1 MITPSGIAKKAVA
14 QAMPASE
21 YNFSNQ
27 KRESDGPEPISYSFN
42 SMQTYSYTGVPNDSA
57 GDNWD

>member
-1 MITPSGIAKKAVA
+1 MITPSAIAKKPIA
-14 QAMPASE
+14 QALAASE
-21 YNFSNQ
+21 YSFSKQ

-42 SMQTYSYTGVPNDSA
+42 SMQTYAYNGVPNDSA